1 MCEAVPEL
9 HPLGESV
16 WGTERAEGWR
26 QELGHWDPS
35 CSAVGSPSDRAGG
48 DKWKGRHT
56 RGQWSE
62 GGGREGGTAPA
73 EAHCWSRG
81 QPVAE
86 VGQAARE
93 WAEWSME

>member
-26 QELGHWDPS
+26 QELGYWDPS

-48 DKWKGRHT
+48 DK
-56 RGQWSE
+56 
-62 GGGREGGTAPA
+62 
-73 EAHCWSRG
+73 
-81 QPVAE
+81 
-86 VGQAARE
+86 
-93 WAEWSME
+93 